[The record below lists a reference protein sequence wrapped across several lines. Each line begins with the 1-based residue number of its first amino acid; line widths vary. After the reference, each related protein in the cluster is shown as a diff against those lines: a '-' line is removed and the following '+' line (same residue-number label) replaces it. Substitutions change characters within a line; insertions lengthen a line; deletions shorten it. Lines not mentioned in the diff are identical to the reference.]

1 MLVVLVG
8 IFVALPVVLYGQFEG
23 ADRRSH
29 DLVTQS
35 LRRQG
40 WLVAQAL
47 ATQLAD
53 RDSLSGAELNKTL
66 GRFAGNGTVLKL
78 MFQPK
83 AGRAASGFYLVGS
96 APYAAAS
103 EINAE
108 LAVLGQHGILQSL
121 ADSCTWDKPVE
132 LRYRQPDGAEE
143 IMTSVNPIQGKLGC
157 WVLVS
162 TNNSTA
168 LLSTAYGRPYWQT
181 DAVRMAAAIY
191 LAFAVMAV
199 LVALRMRG
207 ALRQFR
213 RVAREIRSGPAGGA
227 AFADRNTLPELA
239 SVADDF
245 DRLVRDLH
253 RAAANIR
260 NSAEETAHSVK
271 APLAIIHS
279 ALQPLKAAVPPG
291 DTRLQRS
298 TQLIENALERLSV
311 QISAAQRL
319 GNDTADFIE
328 APKLWLNL
336 SDIVTDA
343 LQNAG
348 DISLDKN
355 IRFVRHLDEEV
366 RIQAPD
372 GILDII
378 VENILDNAISFSP
391 SGSTITTTL
400 IDTAGRI
407 DLLIDDEGP
416 GVDPGKIDHIF
427 DRHFSFRPPG
437 APAGAPA
444 HAGLGLWIVRHHVEA
459 LNGTVRASNQSNGGL
474 RIHVCL
480 PRGNG

>member
-1 MLVVLVG
+1 MLIVLVG
-8 IFVALPVVLYGQFEG
+8 IFVALPVVLYGQFEE

-29 DLVTQS
+29 ELVTES
-35 LRRQG
+35 LRKQD

-47 ATQLAD
+47 ETQLMD
-53 RDSLSGAELNKTL
+53 RKSLSPAGLNATL
-66 GRFAGNGTVLKL
+66 APFAGDGTVLKL
-78 MFQPK
+78 MFQPR
-83 AGRAASGFYLVGS
+83 GGGAASGFYLVGS
-96 APYAAAS
+96 APYAAANQ
-103 EINAE
+103 IDAE
-108 LAVLGQHGILQSL
+108 LAVLARHGILKSL
-121 ADSCTWDKPVE
+121 ADSCSWDQPVE
-132 LRYRQPDGAEE
+132 LRYQQSDGREE
-143 IMTSVNPIQGKLGC
+143 IMTSALPIQGKLGC

-162 TNNSTA
+162 TNNSTE
-168 LLSTAYGRPYWQT
+168 LLSTTFGRPYWQT
-181 DAVRMAAAIY
+181 DAVRMAAVIY
-191 LAFAVMAV
+191 LAFAALAV
-199 LVALRMRG
+199 LMALRMRG

-213 RVAREIRSGPAGGA
+213 RVAREVRSNPVGAA
-227 AFADRNTLPELA
+227 AFAERNTLPELA
-239 SVADDF
+239 SVAADF

-271 APLAIIHS
+271 APLAIIQS
-279 ALQPLKAAVPPG
+279 ALQPLKAVVPPG
-291 DTRLQRS
+291 DKRLERS
-298 TQLIENALERLSV
+298 AQLIETALERLSV

-328 APKLWLNL
+328 APKLWIDLTGL
-336 SDIVTDA
+336 LTDA

-355 IRFVRHLDEEV
+355 IRFVRHLDSDV
-366 RIQAPD
+366 RVLAPE

-407 DLLIDDEGP
+407 DLLIDDQGP
-416 GVDPGKIDHIF
+416 GVDAGKIDRIF

-437 APAGAPA
+437 DSAGLPA

-459 LNGTVRASNQSNGGL
+459 LNGTVSASNHPGGGL

-480 PRGNG
+480 PHNIA